1 MQKKHWI
8 RSAFVL
14 KVAAAAA
21 VLPACG
27 DDDKPEPAQPELDAG
42 VVVRPPDA
50 GGIFVL
56 DAGVI
61 IRPPLDAGVISRPP
75 DAGSKPD
82 GGG

>member
-8 RSAFVL
+8 QSAFVL

-21 VLPACG
+21 VLPGCG
-27 DDDKPEPAQPELDAG
+27 DDDKQEPAQPGVDAG
-42 VVVRPPDA
+42 VVARPPDA
-50 GGIFVL
+50 GGMMIL

-61 IRPPLDAGVISRPP
+61 IRPPIDAGIAIRPP
-75 DAGSKPD
+75 DAGTQAD